1 MFELE
6 LPHDATS
13 AGTARRAI
21 AEWFDSRVRA
31 DELETATLLTSELV
45 TNAVRHGKGD
55 ITVRASL
62 DDDRL
67 LIEVTDEGEGLEQM
81 IRERNFEHVQGWG
94 LKIVDSQS
102 SRWGAHE
109 GTTHVWFEL
118 ERRGPRLGADKN
130 PATGPDEQ

>member
-1 MFELE
+1 MRTPQALFELE

-13 AGTARRAI
+13 AGTARRAL
-21 AEWFDSRVRA
+21 AQWFASRVQA
-31 DELETATLLTSELV
+31 SELETATLLTSELV
-45 TNAVRHGKGD
+45 TNAVRHGKGT
-55 ITVRASL
+55 ITVRGSL

-102 SRWGAHE
+102 SRWGPTRA
-109 GTTHVWFEL
+109 
-118 ERRGPRLGADKN
+118 PRTYGLSSS
-130 PATGPDEQ
+130 ATVLA